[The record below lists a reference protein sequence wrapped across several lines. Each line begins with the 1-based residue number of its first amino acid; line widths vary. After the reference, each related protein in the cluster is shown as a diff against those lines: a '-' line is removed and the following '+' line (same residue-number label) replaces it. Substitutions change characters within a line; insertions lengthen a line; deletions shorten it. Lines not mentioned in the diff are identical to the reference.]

1 MVYNYK
7 TGDIL
12 NIDVLIKVKYYDSFS
27 AVSGDPSVT
36 QGPTIIK
43 TQNAITTV

>member
-1 MVYNYK
+1 MLYK
-7 TGDIL
+7 RKTCDIL

-27 AVSGDPSVT
+27 AVSSVPSFT